1 MALISKRELR
11 QLMQLHYVFELI
23 LAFAYIIIKSTVFG
37 TNEYTSVSKGSD
49 WIGGTIQLCM
59 DCSGVSILIK
69 HNFLSIKSIQ
79 GETELLMFT
88 FILIAF
94 KTRRRGHVNFLPY
107 LSSACNMAKVGN
119 FLLFFFA
126 KPMYG
131 LTYSAILL
139 GKPLIM

>member
-1 MALISKRELR
+1 MIDTDHL
-11 QLMQLHYVFELI
+11 
-23 LAFAYIIIKSTVFG
+23 YI
-37 TNEYTSVSKGSD
+37 D
-49 WIGGTIQLCM
+49 
-59 DCSGVSILIK
+59 
-69 HNFLSIKSIQ
+69 Q

-107 LSSACNMAKVGN
+107 LSSACTMAKVGN

-131 LTYSAILL
+131 LTYSAVLL
-139 GKPLIM
+139 GKSGQ